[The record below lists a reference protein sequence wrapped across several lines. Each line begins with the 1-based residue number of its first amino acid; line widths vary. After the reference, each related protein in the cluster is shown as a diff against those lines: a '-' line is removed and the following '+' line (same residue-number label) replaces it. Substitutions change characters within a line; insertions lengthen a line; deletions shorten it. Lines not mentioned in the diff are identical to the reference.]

1 MTDRKSKPPPKSRKS
16 RKKARA
22 AADEAAKTPPDP
34 GGTPDSDPA
43 ITRDSDPAVTRDSDP
58 AVTRDSD
65 PAVTRDSDPAVAAPI
80 PLEGTQPIETA
91 AIVATTTE
99 TESKVITIEAV
110 PDSAAIARSNPV
122 ESDAV
127 KSAADAQ
134 KLADA
139 VVGDNKLAAPAAES
153 KAPAAIE
160 PVTTSVEPATEATK
174 PRSTEATKSSSTEA
188 TKPSPS
194 ETTNATTADLTT
206 PSSLEAV
213 TSGPSALDAKPVESG
228 VTEASSPANVATEPS
243 KPALSVVPALLDL
256 PSLSTSGGT
265 LDLRES
271 PRRSGD
277 DRRREDRPEPPP
289 PPKPTPS
296 TTERSDAAAGE
307 IIERRR
313 GDDRREAPIATAV
326 GEAVAYMFDPE
337 AATMPAPELMATQQ
351 QQVQTLDPGTAAL
364 EAARIAGEI
373 VGDISTASGAAIVA
387 AAAAGAAI
395 EAARQQQAAGV
406 STVLPQAAGAAA
418 AAAVAAATTA
428 ANAGAPPASDG
439 STGDPVTTVRMHRER
454 ILRALAEDI
463 AQNPALGEVKDP
475 LTSSSA
481 SAPLARAG
489 SQSAEAGI
497 TADAETDDAPLD
509 PVQIAAAAIQRL
521 RQRASTDIAQLRGHY
536 HRHDL
541 VVLLAALIIIVVA
554 GRVHTG
560 MTTPPNVMFPEHEKD
575 EEAIARGLTFEHSQ
589 AWLKAEK
596 LPPWPPRIA
605 HDPTG
610 QPPKAT
616 GAYYSALTSSVDPNA
631 KIEIYIDKRPAWT
644 NIVTG
649 LELDRRQRW
658 GELYTLDESTVEEI
672 EDQNWLRTAYRYAH
686 APEKGDVPR
695 VDRAIEYAT
704 VDREQIY
711 IVTLFGSEQE
721 LSRIESVVA
730 PTLRVPQKPGSR
742 SALPLV
748 PQTRGATHR
757 SYPDPV
763 AKAFDST
770 VMIVVADMVDGRL
783 QARGGGSG
791 VIVGADGSIL
801 TNYHV
806 IHDKNGR
813 LHDVFVI
820 GRFSQLDKAPQLQCA
835 GRPNRSK
842 LQRELDLALVKCD
855 TDLDGRTWTPSTVGI
870 WATLAPAKTTDLI
883 GQRIWVLG
891 FPDVGGGGLTLST
904 GEIGG
909 WTGQDGTSGRDF
921 IKTDASITHGN
932 SGGPAVDD
940 KGRLIGIAT
949 ASRTRL
955 SQGGGVIE
963 TKQVGLVRPLP
974 AAADLMSIA
983 TIGWTPREGRTDV
996 EIQPSA
1002 VEASPEGI
1010 RIATHVVDHAN
1021 DAPVRD
1027 ALVMVL
1033 KGGVK
1038 EGSIDINR
1046 LDDQVIA
1053 WGRSNTQGE
1062 VALKQPVP
1070 PGTYTVL
1077 VRASGYQPL
1086 IGDNALVLDDK
1097 SPTAFDPWG
1106 GIRLRPL

>member
-1 MTDRKSKPPPKSRKS
+1 MSKGKGKGKGKGPRKPKAVGER
-16 RKKARA
+16 
-22 AADEAAKTPPDP
+22 P
-34 GGTPDSDPA
+34 
-43 ITRDSDPAVTRDSDP
+43 SDPAVSTERDSDQ
-58 AVTRDSD
+58 AL
-65 PAVTRDSDPAVAAPI
+65 RDSDPAVAPI
-80 PLEGTQPIETA
+80 PVEGTQPVETA

-99 TESKVITIEAV
+99 TDSKMITVSSDPDVSMPIAAPPERAV
-110 PDSAAIARSNPV
+110 PPSPPQPAPA
-122 ESDAV
+122 
-127 KSAADAQ
+127 AADA
-134 KLADA
+134 L
-139 VVGDNKLAAPAAES
+139 PAAD
-153 KAPAAIE
+153 E
-160 PVTTSVEPATEATK
+160 P
-174 PRSTEATKSSSTEA
+174 
-188 TKPSPS
+188 KPSS
-194 ETTNATTADLTT
+194 
-206 PSSLEAV
+206 
-213 TSGPSALDAKPVESG
+213 
-228 VTEASSPANVATEPS
+228 
-243 KPALSVVPALLDL
+243 LSVVPSLLEI
-256 PSLSTSGGT
+256 PSLSATSREEVPVAAK
-265 LDLRES
+265 LAEPIVDLREA

-277 DRRREDRPEPPP
+277 DRRQPRDDKPEAPIVEIRRA
-289 PPKPTPS
+289 
-296 TTERSDAAAGE
+296 ERVDAATGE
-307 IIERRR
+307 IIERRT
-313 GDDRREAPIATAV
+313 GDRRESLAESTIKESARDRRAESEPPAVTAAPEPSPYLA
-326 GEAVAYMFDPE
+326 DPE
-337 AATMPAPELMATQQ
+337 AATLPAPETTVAPTP
-351 QQVQTLDPGTAAL
+351 QVVLDPGAAAL

-406 STVLPQAAGAAA
+406 STVQPQAAGAAA

-428 ANAGAPPASDG
+428 ANNEAPPPSDG
-439 STGDPVTTVRMHRER
+439 STGDPVTTVRMQRER

-463 AQNPALGEVKDP
+463 ALQGPLGEVKGSGRGPDYDP
-475 LTSSSA
+475 LTSSQA
-481 SAPLARAG
+481 NAPLARAQ
-489 SQSAEAGI
+489 SQGREPTAEE
-497 TADAETDDAPLD
+497 ADDDGPLD
-509 PVQIAAAAIQRL
+509 PVQIAAIAIHKL
-521 RQRASTDIAQLRGHY
+521 RQRATTDIARVRGHY

-541 VVLLAALIIIVVA
+541 VVLLAALVLIVAA
-554 GRVHTG
+554 GLIHRDMVTAPRVS
-560 MTTPPNVMFPEHEKD
+560 FPEHEQD
-575 EEAIARGLTFEHSQ
+575 QDAIARGLTFEHSA
-589 AWLKAEK
+589 AWLKTER

-605 HDPTG
+605 RDATG
-610 QPPKAT
+610 QPPKAGT
-616 GAYYSALTSSVDPNA
+616 AYYAALNSTVDPNA
-631 KIEIYIDKRPAWT
+631 RIEIFIDKRPAWT

-658 GELYTLDESTVEEI
+658 GELYTLDSSTVEEI
-672 EDQNWLRTAYRYAH
+672 GDQNWLRTAYRYAH

-695 VDRAIEYAT
+695 VDRAVEYAT
-704 VDREQIY
+704 VDRDQIY
-711 IVTLFGSEQE
+711 IVTLFGREQE
-721 LSRIESVVA
+721 LSQIEAVVA
-730 PTLRVPQKPGSR
+730 PTLRTPQRPGSR

-770 VMIVVADMVDGRL
+770 VMIVVADLVDGRL

-813 LHDVFVI
+813 LHDVFVV
-820 GRFSQLDKAPQLQCA
+820 GRFSQLDQAPQLQCA

-855 TDLDGRTWTPSTVGI
+855 TDLDGRTWTPASVGV
-870 WATLAPAKTTDLI
+870 WQTLAPAKTADII
-883 GQRIWVLG
+883 GQRLWVLG
-891 FPDVGGGGLTLST
+891 YPDVGGGGLTLST

-909 WTGQDGTSGRDF
+909 WTGQDGAAGRDF

-940 KGRLIGIAT
+940 RGRLVGIAT
-949 ASRTRL
+949 ASRTKL

-963 TKQVGLVRPLP
+963 TKQVGLVRPLT
-974 AAADLMSIA
+974 AASDLLAIA
-983 TIGWTPREGRTDV
+983 SIGWTPREGHTDV

-1010 RIATHVVDHAN
+1010 RIATHVIDHAT

-1033 KGGVK
+1033 KGEVK
-1038 EGSIDINR
+1038 EGSIDVNR

-1070 PGTYTVL
+1070 FGTYTVL

-1086 IGDNALVLDDK
+1086 IGDSALVLDDK